1 MRRQK
6 RIDIK
11 RKKSKLFRRQA
22 YVGYLYILPF
32 IIGFVILFVSPLF
45 SSFRFSVSK
54 IRLDVGGIVT
64 DYTGFSNYSHLM
76 RVDPVFNKNFV
87 ETMRQLLWQIPTI
100 IVYSIFIANL
110 LNRKFFGRTLIRA
123 IFFLPVLAGMVFYSP
138 IETVAMEDANSVI
151 NQLASN
157 ISLTRYL
164 TGLNLSPDLIQ
175 RITTMADNIY
185 SVINITGI
193 QIFLFLAAL
202 QAIPGH
208 LYEASD
214 IEGAS
219 AWDNLWKITVPMISP
234 YIIICAIYTIV
245 DSYYREG
252 NLIAQYI
259 RNITLQEGNYA
270 LGATAAWI
278 YMAAMLLLIAIIGFI
293 LNKISIKFD

>member
-1 MRRQK
+1 MARK
-6 RIDIK
+6 R
-11 RKKSKLFRRQA
+11 SKLFRRQA

-32 IIGFVILFVSPLF
+32 LIGFVVLFVSPLL
-45 SSFRFSVSK
+45 SSFKFSVSK
-54 IRLDVGGIVT
+54 IRLDAGGIVT
-64 DYTGFSNYSHLM
+64 DYIGFSNYSHIM

-87 ETMRQLLWQIPTI
+87 ETIRQLLWQIPTI

-110 LNRKFFGRTLIRA
+110 LNRKFLGRTLIRA
-123 IFFLPVLAGMVFYSP
+123 IFFLPVLANMVFYSP
-138 IETVAMEDANSVI
+138 IEAIATEDVNSVI
-151 NQLASN
+151 NQFASN

-164 TGLNLSPDLIQ
+164 TSLNLSPNLIQ
-175 RITTMADNIY
+175 QITTMADNVN

-208 LYEASD
+208 LYEASS

-234 YIIICAIYTIV
+234 YIIICVVYTIV
-245 DSYYREG
+245 DSYYRDG
-252 NLIAQYI
+252 NLIAQFV
-259 RNITLQEGNYA
+259 RNVTLQEGNYA

-278 YMAAMLLLIAIIGFI
+278 YMGGMLLLISIIGFI
-293 LNKISIKFD
+293 LKKVSIKFD